1 MVTQVTKVTHT
12 YVFDHWV
19 SSHPQRDVE
28 QSFLL
33 SRIKLIFFELASMM
47 DYSTTEDLDKP
58 GLFKEGREQK
68 GTKKSQEK
76 SSRKIQLRFVTNE
89 MLEIYQRMSEEE
101 EKFKQQYEEAAFM
114 VYGTLPKGKVS
125 FDVQLKMSEIHKN

>member
-1 MVTQVTKVTHT
+1 MVTQVTKVTHLR
-12 YVFDHWV
+12 FWLLSFF
-19 SSHPQRDVE
+19 SSSKRRRTE
-28 QSFLL
+28 FLL

>member
-19 SSHPQRDVE
+19 SSHPQRDAE

-33 SRIKLIFFELASMM
+33 SRIKLILFELASMM

-68 GTKKSQEK
+68 GTKKSSKNLKKNPVER
-76 SSRKIQLRFVTNE
+76 SSFVLSP
-89 MLEIYQRMSEEE
+89 MRC
-101 EKFKQQYEEAAFM
+101 
-114 VYGTLPKGKVS
+114 
-125 FDVQLKMSEIHKN
+125 

>member
-1 MVTQVTKVTHT
+1 
-12 YVFDHWV
+12 
-19 SSHPQRDVE
+19 
-28 QSFLL
+28 
-33 SRIKLIFFELASMM
+33 MM

-89 MLEIYQRMSEEE
+89 MLEIYQKNERRRR
-101 EKFKQQYEEAAFM
+101 
-114 VYGTLPKGKVS
+114 KV
-125 FDVQLKMSEIHKN
+125 